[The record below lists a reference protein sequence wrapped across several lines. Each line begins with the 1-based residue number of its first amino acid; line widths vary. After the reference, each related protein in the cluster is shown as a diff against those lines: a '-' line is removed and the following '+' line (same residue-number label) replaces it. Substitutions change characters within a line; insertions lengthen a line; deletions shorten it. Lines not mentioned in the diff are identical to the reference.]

1 MQTNVRALVTAINT
15 AGGLNKL
22 AKMDMPVRLAYRFG
36 RLLDSARSAA
46 KGANKERERLFSEIG
61 VDVKD
66 EAGNVTD
73 REIPAGLMPTF
84 TQNMDDYFDGTM
96 CDIWFEPVKLSELEA
111 VGVRL
116 SPNDLVALGPFLDT
130 EDGSEK

>member
-22 AKMDMPVRLAYRFG
+22 AKQDMPVRLAYKFG
-36 RLLDSARSAA
+36 RLLDSARSAG
-46 KGANKERERLFSEIG
+46 KGANKERDRLFGEMG
-61 VDVKD
+61 LEVTERDV
-66 EAGNVTD
+66 
-73 REIPAGLMPTF
+73 PAGLLPTF
-84 TQNMDDYFDGTM
+84 TQNMDDYLDGTM

-116 SPNDLVALGPFLDT
+116 SPNDLVALGPFIDT